1 MRYDVSMEPLIQE
14 RELEGTE
21 GNGLGS
27 EDDDK
32 PAAAKTPY
40 RLPIDDLFGHGI
52 SPAAIDVIAATTDTV
67 LLKTCAPVIYD
78 QYKKAVVTI
87 DDLTSRLQT
96 DKPEIYKAITLA
108 VNKATPTE
116 AQLSLSDATKK
127 LAKQLPDFVACAV
140 VVHIIC
146 DRKNDKKAQAIQ
158 ISRGWLTVP
167 LESQDEML
175 QALRPQQLA
184 CLPSARTPRQHQ
196 LSWAMIPI

>member
-1 MRYDVSMEPLIQE
+1 MSTRPSTKKPSDEPVDLSDQESPDISKQFPRLATLTSVEERDASTAINATAAAGLQSRLGERRRMRYDVSMEPLIQE

-67 LLKTCAPVIYD
+67 LLKTCAPVVYD

-96 DKPEIYKAITLA
+96 DKPEIYKAITA
-108 VNKATPTE
+108 AT
-116 AQLSLSDATKK
+116 A
-127 LAKQLPDFVACAV
+127 
-140 VVHIIC
+140 
-146 DRKNDKKAQAIQ
+146 
-158 ISRGWLTVP
+158 
-167 LESQDEML
+167 
-175 QALRPQQLA
+175 QQLN
-184 CLPSARTPRQHQ
+184 RQ
-196 LSWAMIPI
+196 AAG